1 MSTHTSN
8 NWLNDIFQQA
18 EQSRWCTRPFCTTC
32 GCQEFR
38 LAYWCMAAR
47 RAGVVVRQ
55 PVRRAGDV
63 VRGFSQTES
72 DAVVRSLVAGLR
84 GLSPQWCDS
93 TGFRTVLV
101 DLDPPLLMH
110 GVALDLA
117 RELAFTPAGAALTR
131 MRAHEK
137 ERRQERARR
146 EAYESPE
153 AVEHRMRDEA
163 ERRAQRHADRQ
174 AAAAERGAERL
185 RLLEQLAAMS
195 PQQRLARFA
204 TDDGLNLDF
213 IPQDLVPTRQAD
225 VAALDPQV
233 AQALV
238 ARIGGRPRAWGQLRR
253 EIESRFGVAGS

>member
-1 MSTHTSN
+1 M
-8 NWLNDIFQQA
+8 
-18 EQSRWCTRPFCTTC
+18 
-32 GCQEFR
+32 
-38 LAYWCMAAR
+38 
-47 RAGVVVRQ
+47 VRQ

-110 GVALDLA
+110 GVVLDLDEQLDSTA
-117 RELAFTPAGAALTR
+117 AGAALHR
-131 MRAHEK
+131 MRAHEQV
-137 ERRQERARR
+137 RQQERARH
-146 EAYESPE
+146 EAYVSPE
-153 AVEHRMRDEA
+153 AVEQRRRDEA
-163 ERRAQRHADRQ
+163 ERRARQHANRQ
-174 AAAAERGAERL
+174 ADAAERGAERL

-195 PQQRLARFA
+195 PQQRLERFA
-204 TDDGLNLDF
+204 TDDGLNLEF

-225 VAALDPQV
+225 VAALDPQT

-238 ARIGGRPRAWGQLRR
+238 ARIGGRRGAWRQLRR
-253 EIESRFGVAGS
+253 EIELRSGAAGS